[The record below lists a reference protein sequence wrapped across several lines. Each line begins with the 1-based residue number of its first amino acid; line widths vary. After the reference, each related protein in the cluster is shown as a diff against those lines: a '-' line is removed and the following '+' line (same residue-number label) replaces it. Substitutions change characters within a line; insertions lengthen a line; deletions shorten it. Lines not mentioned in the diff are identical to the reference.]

1 MQGGEFALVSLVI
14 ILFGQGAA
22 IVWFIEGQVSLNFE
36 HHLEESLTV

>member
-36 HHLEESLTV
+36 YHLEESLTV